1 MKIAVMQPYIFPYIG
16 YFQMINAVDKFVFY
30 DDVNFIKQGWINRNK
45 ILVSGTDHLFTV
57 PLSKANSFTLIKD
70 TLINE
75 KLYENWK
82 IKFLQTISQN
92 YRNAPHFDV
101 IYKLVSEVM
110 NDTCIS
116 ISDLAIN
123 SVKAVSQ
130 YINLKTD
137 FIISSQ
143 SYQNKNLERQ
153 ERLFDICRREKSLH
167 YINASG
173 GQELYTKEDF
183 LKQGIKLDFIKS
195 LPLTYK
201 QFKNQFIPYLSIID
215 VLMFNNPDDINLLLT
230 QYEFIN

>member
-45 ILVSGTDHLFTV
+45 ILVSGHDHLFTV

-70 TLINE
+70 TLVNE

-82 IKFLQTISQN
+82 TRFLQTLSQS
-92 YRNAPHFDV
+92 YKNAPYFEV
-101 IYKLVSEVM
+101 IYQLVSEIV
-110 NDTCIS
+110 NCTHAS
-116 ISDLAIN
+116 ISGLAI
-123 SVKAVSQ
+123 SSIKAVSQ
-130 YINLKTD
+130 YMHLKTD
-137 FIISSQ
+137 FITSSQ
-143 SYQNKNLERQ
+143 SYQNKSLERQ
-153 ERLFDICRREKSLH
+153 ERLFDICRQENSRH

-173 GQELYTKEDF
+173 GRELYKKEDF

-195 LPLTYK
+195 LPLEYK
-201 QFKNQFIPYLSIID
+201 QFKNQFVPHLSVID
-215 VLMFNNPDDINLLLT
+215 VLMFNNPAEIDFLLT